1 MLAKGASEASA
12 LFLDGVL
19 TYFLRRCCTSD
30 RYWLHVCDRCLILVA
45 SVAAHGALVSHY
57 YAFIPI
63 LCGAVYCG
71 MCQEACPVGTFCMRR
86 SLRCPTFLSRNACAM
101 TPLAGSDKRSSSD
114 AAPLSSLL
122 TLLSLFRF
130 VPCLA
135 VFPLPIR

>member
-1 MLAKGASEASA
+1 MLAKGAGEACA
-12 LFLDGVL
+12 LILDGAL
-19 TYFLRRCCTSD
+19 TYFLRRCCTSV
-30 RYWLHVCDRCLILVA
+30 RYWLHICDCCLILVA
-45 SVAAHGALVSHY
+45 SVTAHGALVSHY
-57 YAFIPI
+57 YAFIPV

-86 SLRCPTFLSRNACAM
+86 SHRCPTFLCRYACAT
-101 TPLAGSDKRSSSD
+101 TPLADSDKRSSSD
-114 AAPLSSLL
+114 AAPLSFLL